1 MSTSKLSKDA
11 ALKSITM
18 FLIDEKTEAKYQK
31 KVASELAAYQSS
43 MLRIATKEGL
53 EEFIRSDENA
63 IERLITILGISGERF
78 NRVISTIRFQ
88 KGFLFTTEW
97 SDTGLRKTLLE
108 NQSWMDEFCELL
120 LNGRN
125 ILKYKE
131 IIPAFTLN
139 YFHIDTEVIARIC
152 SDDVLGRQIKST
164 YSTKYNKEITYAYA
178 KRVDDKIRVI
188 VGKYGLH
195 YENMPIPIPGIPND
209 LLNLIH
215 DKEKYIIVNY
225 QYSVTTGKG
234 QSDFSDKLTR
244 MRKFVRNNENIKMLS
259 LLDGAGWLVRGAD
272 WNEVYGSCDYFLT
285 LNTLDNL
292 ENIIKEYY
300 NI

>member
-1 MSTSKLSKDA
+1 MSTGKLSKND

-31 KVASELAAYQSS
+31 KVASELEAYQTS
-43 MLRIATKEGL
+43 MLSIATKNGL
-53 EEFIRSDENA
+53 EEFIRHDENA

-97 SDTGLRKTLLE
+97 SDTGLRRSLLE
-108 NQSWMDEFCELL
+108 NQNWMDEFCELL

-125 ILKYKE
+125 LPKYKE

-139 YFHIDTEVIARIC
+139 YFHIDAEVIARIC
-152 SDDVLGRQIKST
+152 SDDVLGRQIKAAC
-164 YSTKYNKEITYAYA
+164 STKYNKEITYAYA
-178 KRVDDKIRVI
+178 KRVDDKIRAI

-195 YENMPIPIPGIPND
+195 YENMLLPNGPKES
-209 LLNLIH
+209 LNLIH
-215 DKEKYIIVNY
+215 NTEKFIIVNY

-234 QSDFSDKLTR
+234 QSDFSDKLTSIR
-244 MRKFVRNNENIKMLS
+244 RIVRNNENIRMLS

-285 LNTLDNL
+285 LNTLDTL
-292 ENIIKEYY
+292 ENIIKEFY

>member
-1 MSTSKLSKDA
+1 MGKLSKND

-31 KVASELAAYQSS
+31 KIATELLEYQNS
-43 MLRIATKEGL
+43 MLNIATKDGL

-63 IERLITILGISGERF
+63 IERLITILGLSGERF
-78 NRVISTIRFQ
+78 NRVISTLRVQ

-97 SDTGLRKTLLE
+97 SDTGLRNSLLE
-108 NQSWMDEFCELL
+108 NQPWMDEFCELL
-120 LNGRN
+120 LNGRH
-125 ILKYKE
+125 LPKYQA

-139 YFHIDTEVIARIC
+139 YFHIDAEVIARIC
-152 SDDVLGRQIKST
+152 SDDVLGRQIKSSC
-164 YSTKYNKEITYAYA
+164 STKYNKEITYAYA
-178 KRVDDKIRVI
+178 KRVDDKIRSI

-195 YENMPIPIPGIPND
+195 YDNMLLPDGPSES
-209 LLNLIH
+209 LNLIH
-215 DKEKYIIVNY
+215 DTEKYIIVNY

-234 QSDFSDKLTR
+234 QSDFADKLTNIRR
-244 MRKFVRNNENIKMLS
+244 MVRGNDMIKMLS
-259 LLDGAGWLVRGAD
+259 LLDGAGWLVRGSD

-285 LNTLDNL
+285 LNTLDL
-292 ENIIKEYY
+292 LDDIIKEYY

>member
-1 MSTSKLSKDA
+1 MGKLSKND

-31 KVASELAAYQSS
+31 KIATELLEYQNS
-43 MLRIATKEGL
+43 MLSIATKDGL

-63 IERLITILGISGERF
+63 IERLITILGLSGERF
-78 NRVISTIRFQ
+78 NRVISTLRVQ

-97 SDTGLRKTLLE
+97 SDSGLRNSLLE

-125 ILKYKE
+125 LPKYQA

-139 YFHIDTEVIARIC
+139 YFHIDAEVIARIC
-152 SDDVLGRQIKST
+152 SDDVLGRQIKSSC
-164 YSTKYNKEITYAYA
+164 STKYNKEITYAYA
-178 KRVDDKIRVI
+178 KRVDDKIRSI

-195 YENMPIPIPGIPND
+195 YDNMLLPDGPNES
-209 LLNLIH
+209 LNLIH
-215 DKEKYIIVNY
+215 DTEKYIIVNY

-234 QSDFSDKLTR
+234 QSDFADKLTNIRR
-244 MRKFVRNNENIKMLS
+244 MVRGNEKIKMLS
-259 LLDGAGWLVRGAD
+259 LLDGAGWLVRGSD
-272 WNEVYGSCDYFLT
+272 WNEVYGSCDYFL
-285 LNTLDNL
+285 NTLDQL
-292 ENIIKEYY
+292 DNIIKEYY

>member
-1 MSTSKLSKDA
+1 MGKLSKND

-31 KVASELAAYQSS
+31 KIATELLEYQNS
-43 MLRIATKEGL
+43 MLSIATKDGL

-63 IERLITILGISGERF
+63 IERLITILGLSGERF
-78 NRVISTIRFQ
+78 NRVISTLRVQ

-97 SDTGLRKTLLE
+97 SDSGLRNSLLE

-125 ILKYKE
+125 LPKYQA

-139 YFHIDTEVIARIC
+139 YFHIDAEVIARIC
-152 SDDVLGRQIKST
+152 SDDVLGRQIKSSC
-164 YSTKYNKEITYAYA
+164 STKYNKEITYAYA
-178 KRVDDKIRVI
+178 KRVDDKIRSI

-195 YENMPIPIPGIPND
+195 YDNMLLPDGPNES
-209 LLNLIH
+209 LNLIH
-215 DKEKYIIVNY
+215 DTEKYIIVNY

-234 QSDFSDKLTR
+234 QSDFADKLTNIRR
-244 MRKFVRNNENIKMLS
+244 MVRGNERIKMLS
-259 LLDGAGWLVRGAD
+259 LLDGAGWLVRGSD

-285 LNTLDNL
+285 LNTLDQL
-292 ENIIKEYY
+292 DDIIKEYY

>member
-1 MSTSKLSKDA
+1 MGKLSKND

-31 KVASELAAYQSS
+31 KIATELLEYQNS
-43 MLRIATKEGL
+43 MLSIATKDGL

-63 IERLITILGISGERF
+63 IERLITILGLSGERF
-78 NRVISTIRFQ
+78 NRVISTLRVQ

-97 SDTGLRKTLLE
+97 SDSGLRNSLLE
-108 NQSWMDEFCELL
+108 NQFWMDEFCELL

-125 ILKYKE
+125 LPKYQA

-139 YFHIDTEVIARIC
+139 YFHIDAEVIARIC
-152 SDDVLGRQIKST
+152 SDDVLGRQIKSSC
-164 YSTKYNKEITYAYA
+164 STKYNKEITYAYA
-178 KRVDDKIRVI
+178 KRVDDKIRSI

-195 YENMPIPIPGIPND
+195 YDNMLLPDGPNES
-209 LLNLIH
+209 LNLIH
-215 DKEKYIIVNY
+215 DTEKYIIVNY

-234 QSDFSDKLTR
+234 QSDFADKLTNIRR
-244 MRKFVRNNENIKMLS
+244 MVRGNEKIKMLS
-259 LLDGAGWLVRGAD
+259 LLDGAGWLVRGSD

-285 LNTLDNL
+285 LNTLDQL
-292 ENIIKEYY
+292 DDIIKEYY

>member
-1 MSTSKLSKDA
+1 MSTGKLSKDA

-18 FLIDEKTEAKYQK
+18 FLIDENTEAKYQK
-31 KVASELAAYQSS
+31 KVASELATYQSS

-108 NQSWMDEFCELL
+108 NQGWMDEFCELL

-125 ILKYKE
+125 IHKYKE

-152 SDDVLGRQIKST
+152 SDDVLGRQIKLT
-164 YSTKYNKEITYAYA
+164 CSTKYNKEITYAYA
-178 KRVDDKIRVI
+178 KRVDDKIRAI

-195 YENMPIPIPGIPND
+195 YENMPIPISGGPND

-215 DKEKYIIVNY
+215 DTEKYIIVNY

-244 MRKFVRNNENIKMLS
+244 IRKIVRNNENIKMLS

-292 ENIIKEYY
+292 ETIIKEYY